1 MPYVPFDRENVKL
14 PDGGQIA
21 LDWGPVHKSYEGKD
35 MNKMRILVITHGLT
49 GGSETNYI
57 RHAVLNASRYG
68 FRPVVYHNR
77 GINSELLTNK
87 YHNHG
92 DIDDIQHI
100 LKYLA
105 KNYPE
110 AVIYGMGIS
119 MGANLITNYA
129 GEMKTASVLKGFVS
143 ISNPYD
149 LYECSKNIEKRS
161 RTLYNYTM
169 TAGFVRNLK
178 KNIEHLKLNSH
189 IDIQAALKSK
199 KTRDYDEYV
208 TRRLFGFG
216 TVEDYYKSIGCLNRV
231 RNITIPA
238 LFIHSLDDPIC
249 E

>member
-1 MPYVPFDRENVKL
+1 VKL

-21 LDWGPVHKSYEGKD
+21 LDWGPIHKSYEGKD
-35 MNKMRILVITHGLT
+35 GNKMRILVITHGLT

-77 GINSELLTNK
+77 GINSELITNK

-92 DIDDIQHI
+92 DIDDIKHI
-100 LKYLA
+100 LEYLA
-105 KNYPE
+105 IKNPE
-110 AVIYGMGIS
+110 AGIYGMGIS

-129 GEMKTASVLKGFVS
+129 GEMKGDSVLKGFVS

-149 LYECSKNIEKRS
+149 LYECSKTIAKTTRM
-161 RTLYNYTM
+161 LYNYTM
-169 TAGFVRNLK
+169 TAGFVRNFQ

-189 IDIQAALKSK
+189 IDIQAALKCK
-199 KTRDYDEYV
+199 RTKDYDEFV
-208 TRRLFGFG
+208 TRRLFGF
-216 TVEDYYKSIGCLNRV
+216 VSVDDYYKAIGCLNKV